1 MDQIEY
7 DLLSSSLNS
16 ADDIKK
22 NLNKANKSLKKLSAT
37 ENIKQIEDLIAH
49 GWLDQLSVNFIASLV
64 HSLEVEIDKV
74 VKDLEKQFSD
84 L

>member
-37 ENIKQIEDLIAH
+37 ENIKQIEDLIA
-49 GWLDQLSVNFIASLV
+49 Q
-64 HSLEVEIDKV
+64 
-74 VKDLEKQFSD
+74 
-84 L
+84 